1 MYVRNSDYASGEYT
15 AIDFGYNGTQNPV
28 GRIGFQVTASG
39 SRLSFGT
46 SSNYSNGIT
55 NQPLTINYNG
65 CVGIGTTT
73 AAYTLDVDST
83 IHIGNDGGSGY
94 THSRLIFDSN
104 GNGRGIGN
112 FYHNQNTDLEWFA
125 GNPYNDS
132 DSFSITRQSTASH
145 AESTANYTLGLFTID
160 GPTGNVGIGSTNP
173 AGVLDLGLA
182 TNGRGIVWGGSASN
196 AHYASIWT
204 EYGSASLILGAGLK
218 GGTSAATFINPY
230 TGSYGYAA
238 IELDSFSDDG
248 IKFYCA
254 PDSSRTINQTIT
266 PVECMRIRTGGDVL
280 IGTTTQVYG
289 SARLNIGSTSDTTN
303 AIQIQTSTSGNGYLM
318 FGDGTSANA
327 YRGYIHYN
335 HPGDYL
341 RLRAAGSERLRCD
354 SGGVNVYGDL
364 VVDSELYFNTSL
376 RVGLELTGTATATV
390 GPGWMTVATNTS
402 GRRHGEILV
411 TDADSGDH
419 GFIRIDW
426 LRSYGDSNFTVLN
439 CGGHSNRITGARVI
453 REDSNNTYG
462 TKLLQVYVTTSSTYD
477 VALFHH
483 HGGADYT
490 QHTAITPVIENTKTG
505 YSVQGAQI
513 EELDDY
519 SLASEEGVQAPA
531 MKTQGIYSDG
541 DSDNT
546 YIQFHAANQFRIVTG
561 GSERFEQNQGTTS
574 IPGTLNVRSAIDL
587 ADNDILRLGSG
598 DDVEFFC
605 NGSHMYMDL
614 NSGIG
619 NFYIRD
625 GTTTRYT
632 FDDNGSFTATGNIT
646 AYSDRRV
653 KRDFEPIENALEKV
667 SQLEGMTY
675 IRTDISDGNRR
686 YAGLIA
692 QDVEKV
698 LPEAVSEVEDR
709 KVLDY
714 NGTIGLLVEAIKELK
729 EEVAS
734 LKAKLKDK

>member
-1 MYVRNSDYASGEYT
+1 
-15 AIDFGYNGTQNPV
+15 
-28 GRIGFQVTASG
+28 
-39 SRLSFGT
+39 
-46 SSNYSNGIT
+46 
-55 NQPLTINYNG
+55 
-65 CVGIGTTT
+65 
-73 AAYTLDVDST
+73 
-83 IHIGNDGGSGY
+83 
-94 THSRLIFDSN
+94 
-104 GNGRGIGN
+104 
-112 FYHNQNTDLEWFA
+112 
-125 GNPYNDS
+125 
-132 DSFSITRQSTASH
+132 
-145 AESTANYTLGLFTID
+145 
-160 GPTGNVGIGSTNP
+160 
-173 AGVLDLGLA
+173 
-182 TNGRGIVWGGSASN
+182 
-196 AHYASIWT
+196 
-204 EYGSASLILGAGLK
+204 
-218 GGTSAATFINPY
+218 
-230 TGSYGYAA
+230 
-238 IELDSFSDDG
+238 
-248 IKFYCA
+248 
-254 PDSSRTINQTIT
+254 
-266 PVECMRIRTGGDVL
+266 MRIHPGGDVL
-280 IGTTTQVYG
+280 IGTTSQVYG
-289 SARLNIGSTSDTTN
+289 SARLNIGTTSDTTN

-318 FGDGTSANA
+318 FGDGSSANA

-426 LRSYGDSNFTVLN
+426 LRSYADSNFTVLN

-453 REDSNNTYG
+453 SEDSNGTYG
-462 TKLLQVYVTTSSTYD
+462 TKLLQVYVTHSSTYD

-490 QHTAITPVIENTKTG
+490 QHSAITPVIENTKTG
-505 YSVQGAQI
+505 YSLHGAQI
-513 EELDDY
+513 EDLDDY
-519 SLASEEGVQAPA
+519 SLASEEGIQAPV
-531 MKTQGIYSDG
+531 MKTSGIYSDG
-541 DSDNT
+541 DDDT

-561 GSERFEQNQGTTS
+561 GSERFEQNQATTT
-574 IPGTLNVRSAIDL
+574 IPGTLNVRTAIDL
-587 ADNDILRLGSG
+587 ADSDKLLLGSG
-598 DDVEFFC
+598 DDVEFFS
-605 NGSHMYMDL
+605 NGSHAYMDL

-625 GTTTRYT
+625 GNTVRYT
-632 FDDNGSFTATGNIT
+632 FNDNGSFTATGNIT

-698 LPEAVSEVEDR
+698 LPEAVSEVEEH